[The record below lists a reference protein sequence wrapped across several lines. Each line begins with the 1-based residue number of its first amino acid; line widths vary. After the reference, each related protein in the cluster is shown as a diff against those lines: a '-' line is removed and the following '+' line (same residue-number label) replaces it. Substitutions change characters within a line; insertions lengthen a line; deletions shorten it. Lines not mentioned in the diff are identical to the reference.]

1 MNICSKKSVNR
12 ACIDS
17 CVQRTR
23 PTWSVRLSWERSEC
37 ECYENTASMGIGFMG
52 TGHLIGML
60 SHTDKAKHRQIMRA
74 RSDEYVSGTILRRYD
89 NWTHPREHLYIRSE
103 KLKPLANVVLQRH
116 GCSGHDMQL
125 RARSYSFLVRGM
137 FGRVAVQQ

>member
-1 MNICSKKSVNR
+1 
-12 ACIDS
+12 
-17 CVQRTR
+17 
-23 PTWSVRLSWERSEC
+23 L
-37 ECYENTASMGIGFMG
+37 ASMGIGFMG